1 MSQDNHFGKPNQ
13 TQTKPIVRP
22 KVLKLAT
29 LLPAAVVVAFK
40 LMRKIF
46 GEARLVGL
54 HVLQGLFNL

>member
-13 TQTKPIVRP
+13 TKPIVP
-22 KVLKLAT
+22 AQSLAT